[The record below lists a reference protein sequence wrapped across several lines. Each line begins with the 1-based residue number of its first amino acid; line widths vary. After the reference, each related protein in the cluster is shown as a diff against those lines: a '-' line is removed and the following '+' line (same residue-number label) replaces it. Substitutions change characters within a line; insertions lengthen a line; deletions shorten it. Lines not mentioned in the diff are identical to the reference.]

1 MRPAPYTHRQMDA
14 CPSSR
19 RIATVVERVQ
29 GRHGFHWLPSR
40 TQVLYRPDYAAQP
53 SLCRTVCHTSRCYI
67 IRHPTQRL
75 YRHYGEDV
83 ATPRLR
89 PLLPRTPE
97 SVDRHQDSRHHL
109 LPHHLRKEILKLKS
123 NTNILCHLYLY
134 TLPFISI
141 YFAIYINILCQV
153 YKTTTI
159 QRQSRHRKYCAPL
172 GAKAYLPLCQGA
184 SFCAEVQSTESHS
197 IHSSP
202 SSLISIGL
210 NVDFLPSA
218 TFLVCCWLA
227 FRLKSVVLAY
237 HFHRKSVVLACIF
250 HRKSVFCNSYI
261 TRKLARWTIS

>member
-1 MRPAPYTHRQMDA
+1 M
-14 CPSSR
+14 
-19 RIATVVERVQ
+19 
-29 GRHGFHWLPSR
+29 
-40 TQVLYRPDYAAQP
+40 
-53 SLCRTVCHTSRCYI
+53 
-67 IRHPTQRL
+67 
-75 YRHYGEDV
+75 
-83 ATPRLR
+83 
-89 PLLPRTPE
+89 
-97 SVDRHQDSRHHL
+97 
-109 LPHHLRKEILKLKS
+109 
-123 NTNILCHLYLY
+123 
-134 TLPFISI
+134 PFIFI

-237 HFHRKSVVLACIF
+237 HFHRKSVVLACVFHRKSVFLACAFHRKSVVLAYHFHRKSVVFTCIF
-250 HRKSVFCNSYI
+250 HRKSVF
-261 TRKLARWTIS
+261 L

>member
-1 MRPAPYTHRQMDA
+1 M
-14 CPSSR
+14 
-19 RIATVVERVQ
+19 
-29 GRHGFHWLPSR
+29 
-40 TQVLYRPDYAAQP
+40 
-53 SLCRTVCHTSRCYI
+53 
-67 IRHPTQRL
+67 
-75 YRHYGEDV
+75 
-83 ATPRLR
+83 
-89 PLLPRTPE
+89 
-97 SVDRHQDSRHHL
+97 
-109 LPHHLRKEILKLKS
+109 
-123 NTNILCHLYLY
+123 
-134 TLPFISI
+134 PFIFI

-184 SFCAEVQSTESHS
+184 FFCAEMQSTESHS

-237 HFHRKSVVLACIF
+237 HFHRKSVVFACVF

-261 TRKLARWTIS
+261 TRKLARWTISSTTWSICLSFHWR